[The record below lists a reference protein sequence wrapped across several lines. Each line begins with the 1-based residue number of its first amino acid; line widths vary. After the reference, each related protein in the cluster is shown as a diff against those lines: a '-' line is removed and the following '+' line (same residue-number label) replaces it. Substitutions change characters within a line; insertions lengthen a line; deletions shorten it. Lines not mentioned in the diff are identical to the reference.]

1 MRRHFFI
8 FLVGVLLFLIGC
20 QSQKNIPSSENP
32 ELENSVLWEID
43 HKSLPSP
50 SYLLGTIHLI
60 PEDLYFW
67 PEEFEKAFD
76 ASEQVAMEIDMST
89 LDPGSLM
96 GMMSSLMM
104 PEDQTIKDLVSSEQ
118 YEIITGHFEK
128 MGLPFMLLERIK
140 PFFLYIFVS
149 MDMANMDQGSM
160 KSYEMEIMEK
170 AAKAGKPTSGLET
183 IDFQIS
189 LFDSI
194 PYTYQANML
203 VEAIL
208 DKENTEERTDD
219 MKEIFHKYVAQD
231 LDAMHQL
238 SSKEE
243 DQIMQD
249 FNLLLIDTRNKNWIP
264 EIENLIRKKPSFI
277 AVGAGH
283 LAGQNGVIRLL
294 QESGYTLTPIK
305 INN

>member
-1 MRRHFFI
+1 
-8 FLVGVLLFLIGC
+8 
-20 QSQKNIPSSENP
+20 
-32 ELENSVLWEID
+32 
-43 HKSLPSP
+43 
-50 SYLLGTIHLI
+50 
-60 PEDLYFW
+60 
-67 PEEFEKAFD
+67 
-76 ASEQVAMEIDMST
+76 
-89 LDPGSLM
+89 
-96 GMMSSLMM
+96 
-104 PEDQTIKDLVSSEQ
+104 
-118 YEIITGHFEK
+118 
-128 MGLPFMLLERIK
+128 LPFMLLERIK

-283 LAGQNGVIRLL
+283 LAGQNGVI
-294 QESGYTLTPIK
+294 
-305 INN
+305 